1 MSEQEQELY
10 DTLGLD
16 EDEVASEDDFR
27 VQRDSDGELL
37 PVATEVVGMDKKIVH
52 KPMTRGDV
60 DEYMPPDLA
69 PQSMSPEQKATIL
82 NEFLLKPDFGELT
95 GDDIEEDFLGFADAD
110 VLVKTILDGSGY
122 EVLEAQGAKMME
134 KFEGNLNFEDLAGQM
149 ENGAAST
156 PE

>member
-1 MSEQEQELY
+1 
-10 DTLGLD
+10 
-16 EDEVASEDDFR
+16 
-27 VQRDSDGELL
+27 
-37 PVATEVVGMDKKIVH
+37 
-52 KPMTRGDV
+52 
-60 DEYMPPDLA
+60 MPPDLA